1 MKMSSYW
8 SLEHKKEMIENT
20 RGEHHMKYSLGE
32 TRNDPMPLGEV
43 LEKVREGCEMH
54 MNQLD
59 NDGYCAESD
68 DYVVALAFFE
78 DYIEKLMEAGEIT

>member
-1 MKMSSYW
+1 
-8 SLEHKKEMIENT
+8 
-20 RGEHHMKYSLGE
+20 
-32 TRNDPMPLGEV
+32 MPLIEV
-43 LEKVREGCEMH
+43 LEKVQEGCEMH

-78 DYIEKLMEAGEIT
+78 DYLEELRSQENFVNKITDLVKKTRK

>member
-1 MKMSSYW
+1 MNK
-8 SLEHKKEMIENT
+8 LE
-20 RGEHHMKYSLGE
+20 
-32 TRNDPMPLGEV
+32 V
-43 LEKVREGCEMH
+43 FEKVREGCEMH

-78 DYIEKLMEAGEIT
+78 DYLEELRSQENFVNRVTGLVKKVGERKRK